1 MGLFRKIGKAVSG
14 RKSSD
19 ISSMTLIEIMAYKG
33 YSASELSD
41 KSKVSDKTIKK
52 YLEKKLDEIPKG
64 TCTKFKKA
72 FGIIG

>member
-14 RKSSD
+14 RKTSD
-19 ISSMTLIEIMAYKG
+19 ISQMSLSEIIDYKG
-33 YSASELSD
+33 SSVSELAK
-41 KSKVSDKTIKK
+41 KSKVSAKTIDK

-64 TCTKFKKA
+64 TCTKVKKA